1 MLPPISLVLLRYG
14 HQPCRDFKLL
24 TFYKNCGETTD
35 AAKKKNRG
43 GGSNFIE
50 FQRLSDR
57 TMALIIT
64 AGSRDGKNYT
74 DCNSLCTSHPGRLP
88 RAAPSFAFSL
98 SQPINYSLLT
108 LESKLKQ
115 PAAHH
120 QNRRS
125 GRRDAGVLQ
134 LQQVQVRSCTG
145 VHVYVH
151 TLRHSTRA
159 LTGNG
164 LFVLR
169 QLSAGVNSAATTT
182 SLFAGLSGEV
192 KKADLTEH
200 LNPRDTE
207 PD

>member
-1 MLPPISLVLLRYG
+1 MLPPISCVLLTYG
-14 HQPCRDFKLL
+14 HQPCQDFQLV
-24 TFYKNCGETTD
+24 TFDKNCGETTD
-35 AAKKKNRG
+35 AAKKRG

-74 DCNSLCTSHPGRLP
+74 DCNSLCTSHPGRLA

-120 QNRRS
+120 QNSTSSDEESGGDRRS
-125 GRRDAGVLQ
+125 SNTAGTGL
-134 LQQVQVRSCTG
+134 LAYTG

-151 TLRHSTRA
+151 
-159 LTGNG
+159 
-164 LFVLR
+164 V
-169 QLSAGVNSAATTT
+169 GV
-182 SLFAGLSGEV
+182 
-192 KKADLTEH
+192 K
-200 LNPRDTE
+200 
-207 PD
+207 

>member
-1 MLPPISLVLLRYG
+1 MLPPISRVLLRYG

-24 TFYKNCGETTD
+24 AFYKNCGETTD
-35 AAKKKNRG
+35 AGKKKRG

-125 GRRDAGVLQ
+125 SRWGGRRRSSNTAGPLVHGCTRVRTRSGFDESVDR
-134 LQQVQVRSCTG
+134 QQPCLFSDNC
-145 VHVYVH
+145 
-151 TLRHSTRA
+151 LR
-159 LTGNG
+159 
-164 LFVLR
+164 V
-169 QLSAGVNSAATTT
+169 
-182 SLFAGLSGEV
+182 
-192 KKADLTEH
+192 
-200 LNPRDTE
+200 
-207 PD
+207 

>member
-1 MLPPISLVLLRYG
+1 MLPPISRVLLRYG

-24 TFYKNCGETTD
+24 AFYKSCGETTD
-35 AAKKKNRG
+35 AGKKKRG

-125 GRRDAGVLQ
+125 SRGATPPFFKYS
-134 LQQVQVRSCTG
+134 RSARARVYTCT
-145 VHVYVH
+145 Y
-151 TLRHSTRA
+151 TLRLRRECWPATA
-159 LTGNG
+159 

-169 QLSAGVNSAATTT
+169 QLSAGVNSATTTT

-200 LNPRDTE
+200 LNPRDIE

>member
-1 MLPPISLVLLRYG
+1 MKP
-14 HQPCRDFKLL
+14 L
-24 TFYKNCGETTD
+24 TP
-35 AAKKKNRG
+35 AKKKRG

-125 GRRDAGVLQ
+125 SRGGDAAVLQ
-134 LQQVQVRSCTG
+134 IQQVRSCTG

-151 TLRHSTRA
+151 APASTRV
-159 LTGNG
+159 LTGNSLVCSPTIVCG
-164 LFVLR
+164 CKQRDDNNQPLR
-169 QLSAGVNSAATTT
+169 RPLGRSEKGRLDRALEPARHR
-182 SLFAGLSGEV
+182 AGLNCEITQSVLSVVESC
-192 KKADLTEH
+192 
-200 LNPRDTE
+200 
-207 PD
+207 

>member
-1 MLPPISLVLLRYG
+1 MVKPLTLP
-14 HQPCRDFKLL
+14 
-24 TFYKNCGETTD
+24 
-35 AAKKKNRG
+35 KKKRG

-125 GRRDAGVLQ
+125 GRGDAAVLQ
-134 LQQVQVRSCTG
+134 IQRVQVRSCTG
-145 VHVYVH
+145 VHVYVY
-151 TLRHSTRA
+151 TLR
-159 LTGNG
+159 
-164 LFVLR
+164 LR
-169 QLSAGVNSAATTT
+169 R
-182 SLFAGLSGEV
+182 E
-192 KKADLTEH
+192 
-200 LNPRDTE
+200 R
-207 PD
+207 